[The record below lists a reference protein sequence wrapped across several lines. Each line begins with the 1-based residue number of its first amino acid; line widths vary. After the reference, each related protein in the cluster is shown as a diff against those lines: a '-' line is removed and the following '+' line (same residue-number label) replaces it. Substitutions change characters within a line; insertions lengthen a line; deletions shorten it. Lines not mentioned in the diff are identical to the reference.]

1 MEIVRAV
8 IRKETFMKSSSITKP
23 LALIVLTIVAA
34 GGVYLTQ
41 DLWLPKAH
49 ENASQPAAAPDETG
63 PADKVLIVGEQAQQ
77 NLDLKSKPAKAGVFW
92 KSIAVQGMVVDRPG
106 VSDLEVVAP
115 TTCIVN
121 RIFFSPGETVR
132 PGDDLFMLKLAS
144 ETVHAAQ
151 TDLFKASQN
160 IILSQERLKRL
171 VDAGEGIPQSRV
183 LELKQEITRL
193 EVEVKSVKHEL
204 AARGFSVEDIEN
216 VVAGRLINEI
226 PVKVPN
232 STAGKKSSGVAFLA
246 ISSSGDAQGS
256 VTFELQ
262 SLHVEVGEQIDAGD
276 KLCTL
281 SNHQM
286 LAIEGRAFRDET
298 MLLERS
304 IQEGWPVEVDFQESS
319 TADWPPL
326 QENFLV
332 RHISNNIDPVSR
344 TFAFLIPLENQS
356 KTVGP
361 GNATQLLW
369 RFRPG
374 QKVRLHIRTEKLN
387 NVFVLPSD
395 AVVREGADTYVFT
408 QNVNTFERKQIHV
421 VYQDRD
427 HMVIAND
434 GTLPTFVKDHEPRT
448 FSAIVQNAAPQL
460 NRMTKS
466 GSTEVPKGFH
476 IHADGS
482 LHKNE
487 DEAKK

>member
-1 MEIVRAV
+1 
-8 IRKETFMKSSSITKP
+8 MKSSSITKP
-23 LALIVLTIVAA
+23 LALVVLAVIVA
-34 GGVYLTQ
+34 GGGYQTKE
-41 DLWLPKAH
+41 LWLPKAD
-49 ENASQPAAAPDETG
+49 ENAPQPAAASAEESA
-63 PADKVLIVGEQAQQ
+63 PADKMLIVGEQAQQ
-77 NLDLKSKPAKAGVFW
+77 NLRLTSKPAKAGYFW
-92 KSIAVQGMVVDRPG
+92 MSITVQGMVVDRPG

-115 TTCIVN
+115 TTGIVN
-121 RIFFSPGETVR
+121 RIFFSPGEVVQ
-132 PGDDLFMLKLAS
+132 PGDVLFMLKLAS
-144 ETVHAAQ
+144 ESVHEAQ

-171 VDAGEGIPQSRV
+171 IDAGEGIPQSRV
-183 LELKQEITRL
+183 LDVRQEITRL
-193 EVEVKSVKHEL
+193 EVEAKSLKHEL
-204 AARGFSVEDIEN
+204 AARGFSDEDIEN
-216 VVAGRLINEI
+216 VVAGRLLNEI
-226 PVKVPN
+226 PVKVPS
-232 STAGKKSSGVAFLA
+232 STSGKKSSGVAFLA
-246 ISSSGDAQGS
+246 ISSSGVS
-256 VTFELQ
+256 EPSLSFELQ
-262 SLHVEVGEQIDAGD
+262 TLNVEVGEQVDAGE

-298 MLLERS
+298 TLLERS
-304 IQEGWPVEVDFQESS
+304 IQEGWPVQVDFQESS
-319 TADWPPL
+319 PADWPPL
-326 QENFLV
+326 QENFSV
-332 RHISNNIDPVSR
+332 RHISNVIDPITR
-344 TFAFLIPLENQS
+344 TFAFLMLLENQS
-356 KTVGP
+356 KTVGE
-361 GNATQLLW
+361 GASTQILW

-374 QKVRLHIRTEKLN
+374 QKVQLHIRTEKLN
-387 NVFVLPSD
+387 NVFVLPAD

-448 FSAIVQNAAPQL
+448 VSAIVQNAAPQL

-466 GSTEVPKGFH
+466 GTTEVPKGFH